1 MLSVRHTPKQ
11 HRSKGTHRNKGA
23 VSVTTLIIA
32 LVVVGVS
39 FVLLKFFFE
48 GAKETAVTVK
58 DRNQNFID
66 QKKVLINSQN
76 ERIKTMRESQETP

>member
-11 HRSKGTHRNKGA
+11 HRNKGA